1 MHEIPILATE
11 SLFIICIGT
20 VITGD
25 VSKNYTPSVKLLD
38 IVLNTK
44 YINS

>member
-38 IVLNTK
+38 ISQNNK
-44 YINS
+44 YIIN